1 MAVPPT
7 VTVRVRDLLRHAQ
20 ERAVRTERTQQ
31 LELSDN
37 LFVRVAPGGS
47 RFLLFCV
54 EGEPQRAEAE
64 AVALALGYHN
74 PRYGWHQGQ
83 TLRSLTVEDGAPAPP
98 AAGTDQE

>member
-20 ERAVRTERTQQ
+20 ERAVRTGRTQQ

-37 LFVRVAPGGS
+37 LFVRVAPGGQ
-47 RFLLFCV
+47 RFLLFCL

-64 AVALALGYHN
+64 AVAQALGYQR
-74 PRYGWHQGQ
+74 PRYGWHQGPS
-83 TLRSLTVEDGAPAPP
+83 LRSLTVENEAADAAPS
-98 AAGTDQE
+98 